1 MRVQLKMKKLRIII
15 SFVLAVESRSLIPK
29 VLQLS
34 GIILKPVPVLLKS
47 VHAWIPA
54 STGVITSHALSG
66 ATTSVVAEKNTISLK
81 VGDSLDY
88 EFKATPYS
96 AQSFKVE
103 GLPPELSSSFSYP
116 YGKIN
121 GTLQTQGNFSI
132 KITGYRY
139 PSYRGNATPTYT
151 LNLTVTADTNLD
163 TSDSEVVSIFSEK
176 TKLDNGWYQTWLG
189 IFNSPN
195 NENWIFH
202 SHLGWLYIHPV
213 EKDAFWVFDNNL
225 GWLYTSKS
233 LYPYF
238 YRNSSAV
245 WLYHLANSQKSRF
258 WDYSQEIELE

>member
-103 GLPPELSSSFSYP
+103 GLPAELSSSFSYP
-116 YGKIN
+116 YSKIN

-163 TSDSEVVSIFSEK
+163 TSDSEVVSNFSEK